1 MNKYEEIRLIEG
13 LFEVESGLDTRLF
26 ELAGY
31 PLIEDLVEK
40 MFQLKEQMNKRLND
54 RAKLLGI
61 GGEFGV
67 VPPDTSHLNNDD
79 FGAFIRGEMTKEE
92 VEAKTLDISRQAGY
106 CISMKVRK
114 VWNIEPQVMLDYILE
129 ADRANGRASEEY
141 QPTFYI
147 NKPLDYIREVYED
160 YNGLE
165 TLTEVEQIEN
175 GYYRLEIS

>member
-1 MNKYEEIRLIEG
+1 MNKYEEVQKIDS

-40 MFQLKEQMNKRLND
+40 MFQLKEQMNERLND

-92 VEAKTLDISRQAGY
+92 VETKKS
-106 CISMKVRK
+106 
-114 VWNIEPQVMLDYILE
+114 
-129 ADRANGRASEEY
+129 
-141 QPTFYI
+141 
-147 NKPLDYIREVYED
+147 
-160 YNGLE
+160 
-165 TLTEVEQIEN
+165 
-175 GYYRLEIS
+175 

>member
-26 ELAGY
+26 ELGGY
-31 PLIEDLVEK
+31 HLIEDLVEK

-67 VPPDTSHLNNDD
+67 VPPDTSHLSNDD

-92 VEAKTLDISRQAGY
+92 VEAKNS
-106 CISMKVRK
+106 
-114 VWNIEPQVMLDYILE
+114 
-129 ADRANGRASEEY
+129 
-141 QPTFYI
+141 
-147 NKPLDYIREVYED
+147 
-160 YNGLE
+160 
-165 TLTEVEQIEN
+165 
-175 GYYRLEIS
+175 

>member
-1 MNKYEEIRLIEG
+1 MNKYEEIQKIDS

-67 VPPDTSHLNNDD
+67 VPPDTSHLNNND
-79 FGAFIRGEMTKEE
+79 FGAFIRGE
-92 VEAKTLDISRQAGY
+92 
-106 CISMKVRK
+106 
-114 VWNIEPQVMLDYILE
+114 
-129 ADRANGRASEEY
+129 
-141 QPTFYI
+141 I
-147 NKPLDYIREVYED
+147 NEHGVKLK
-160 YNGLE
+160 
-165 TLTEVEQIEN
+165 
-175 GYYRLEIS
+175 